1 MYVDVNLLFAIYFIA
16 VLALAVSAY
25 ALWSLEEIR
34 QHYERRNDKRSD
46 TRPRPVQSGKKHSQ
60 AAGYYDKYISK

>member
-1 MYVDVNLLFAIYFIA
+1 MYVDGYMLLAIYFIA

-34 QHYERRNDKRSD
+34 QYYERK
-46 TRPRPVQSGKKHSQ
+46 QSKPNAWEQYKNKPPIKVNRLKGHW
-60 AAGYYDKYISK
+60 D

>member
-1 MYVDVNLLFAIYFIA
+1 MLLAIYFIA

-34 QHYERRNDKRSD
+34 QYYER
-46 TRPRPVQSGKKHSQ
+46 KHNTKGPNAWEQ
-60 AAGYYDKYISK
+60 YKNKPPIKVDRTKGHWD

>member
-1 MYVDVNLLFAIYFIA
+1 MYVDGYMLFAIYFIA

-34 QHYERRNDKRSD
+34 QYYSRLYDKSRQGTGQRTRD
-46 TRPRPVQSGKKHSQ
+46 LPPVYTRPRGKGHW
-60 AAGYYDKYISK
+60 D

>member
-1 MYVDVNLLFAIYFIA
+1 MYIDGNLLFAIYFIA

-34 QHYERRNDKRSD
+34 QQYSKRNDRKSNAPLRSVQPGNKRS
-46 TRPRPVQSGKKHSQ
+46 Q
-60 AAGYYDKYISK
+60 ATGYYDKFIGK

>member
-1 MYVDVNLLFAIYFIA
+1 MYVDGNLLFAIYFIA

-34 QHYERRNDKRSD
+34 QHYSKRNDRKSNAPPRS
-46 TRPRPVQSGKKHSQ
+46 VQSGKKHST
-60 AAGYYDKYISK
+60 AAGYYDKYIGK

>member
-1 MYVDVNLLFAIYFIA
+1 MYVDGNLLFAIYFIA

-34 QHYERRNDKRSD
+34 QYYSKRNDRKSNAPLRS
-46 TRPRPVQSGKKHSQ
+46 VQPGKKHST
-60 AAGYYDKYISK
+60 AAGYYDKYIGK

>member
-16 VLALAVSAY
+16 LLALAVSAY

-34 QHYERRNDKRSD
+34 QHYERRNNKRPNKQ
-46 TRPRPVQSGKKHSQ
+46 PRSVQPGKKHST
-60 AAGYYDKYISK
+60 AAGYYDKFIGK

>member
-1 MYVDVNLLFAIYFIA
+1 MYVDGYMLFAIYFIA

-34 QHYERRNDKRSD
+34 QYYARKNSTKNPNAWEQYKHKPPVTP
-46 TRPRPVQSGKKHSQ
+46 TRGKGHW
-60 AAGYYDKYISK
+60 D